1 MKKKCTTALICLV
14 GLLLYPVVFFGKQS
28 SCLYTQNPLLHL
40 EMFNVVMQGMQ
51 GYAEGQIGTM
61 QSMQRNS
68 HAGGVGAMQEAI
80 GEKICMVCIP
90 VKFNWSSA
98 EKNAHADI
106 GHQCRDWSRFSPAR
120 PTPTPDCVFARNEEY
135 QTSFLSQQFKER
147 N

>member
-1 MKKKCTTALICLV
+1 
-14 GLLLYPVVFFGKQS
+14 
-28 SCLYTQNPLLHL
+28 
-40 EMFNVVMQGMQ
+40 MFNVVMQGMQ

-90 VKFNWSSA
+90 VKFNWSHA

-135 QTSFLSQQFKER
+135 QTSFLSQQYKEG